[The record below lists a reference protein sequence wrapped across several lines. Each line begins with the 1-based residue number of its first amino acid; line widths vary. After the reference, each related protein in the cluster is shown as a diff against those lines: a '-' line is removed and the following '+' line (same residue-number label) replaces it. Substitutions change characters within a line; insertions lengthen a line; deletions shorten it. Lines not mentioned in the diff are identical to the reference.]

1 MGRGDPGAELEEV
14 EVPEGLVIGKVVA
27 VSGAQ
32 VVATLDPEAATGTRR
47 ARVEKGH
54 LVKIRL
60 PRTRAFGVVS
70 ALSIPLPGRENEI
83 RLAELLLLGECTFG
97 PDGSVGPFRR
107 GLSAYPAL
115 GDEVVEA
122 EPGDLERL
130 YAGTRGSGLPIGRLR
145 SGGEHPIPVEVD
157 PDALLGRHFAVIGS
171 TGCGKSCAV
180 AALVQGLVAGHP
192 EAHVL
197 ILDPH
202 GEYGTAFAREAVL
215 LGADNLHLPYWLL
228 TGDELVEVVSGGV
241 SEGPAREAAAL
252 LLDLVPKAKRLYR
265 DPRTSE
271 FVATI
276 DTPVPYRLA
285 DLERVIDEAL
295 GRLEKSESPAPYRW
309 LRARLRALAR
319 DPRFGFMFGGIAVH
333 DTLAK
338 TLANVFRIPP
348 DGRPVTVV
356 DLSGIPNEVLSVVVS
371 LLLRLAFDLAYWS
384 GGRLPI
390 LIVCEE
396 AHRYAPADP
405 GRGFLASRLAMG
417 RIAKEGRKHGVALGV
432 ATQRPSDLEPSVLSQ
447 CNTVFAFRI
456 TSPRDQ
462 DLVQALCGDDANGL
476 LDFLPSLGD
485 GEAIVLGQAVPIPL
499 RVRFPELPPERRPRG
514 ATPSF
519 GTAWR
524 VSTDPGDLLD
534 AAVRAW
540 RRR

>member
-1 MGRGDPGAELEEV
+1 
-14 EVPEGLVIGKVVA
+14 VPSGPVIGKVVA

-32 VVATLDPEAATGTRR
+32 VVATLDRASAGDTGE

-60 PRTRAFGVVS
+60 PRTLAFGLVS
-70 ALSIPLPGRENEI
+70 GLSIPLPGSEDET
-83 RLAELLLLGECTFG
+83 RLLELVLLGECARR

-115 GDEVVEA
+115 GDEVVA
-122 EPGDLERL
+122 AGGDDLERL
-130 YAGTRGSGLPIGRLR
+130 YGAARDRGLAIGRLYPTAEDR
-145 SGGEHPIPVEVD
+145 PVTVEID

-180 AALVQGLVAGHP
+180 AALLHELVAAQP

-202 GEYGTAFAREAVL
+202 GEYGAAFAREAVL
-215 LGADNLHLPYWLL
+215 LGPETLHLPYWLL
-228 TGDELVEVVSGGV
+228 TGDELVEVVCGGHA
-241 SEGPAREAAAL
+241 EGPARQAAEL
-252 LLDLVPKAKRLYR
+252 LVDLVPKAKRLYR
-265 DPRTSE
+265 DPRGGDV
-271 FVATI
+271 VATI

-285 DLERVIDEAL
+285 DLERVIDEAQ
-295 GRLEKSESPAPYRW
+295 GRLDKTESSAPYRW
-309 LRARLRALAR
+309 LRARLTALAR
-319 DPRFGFMFGGIAVH
+319 DPRFAFMFGGIAVH
-333 DTLAK
+333 DTMAK
-338 TLANVFRIPP
+338 TLAALFRIPAA
-348 DGRPVTVV
+348 GRPVTIL

-371 LLLRLAFDLAYWS
+371 LVLRLAFDLAYWS

-396 AHRYAPADP
+396 AHRYAPADA
-405 GRGFLASRLAMG
+405 GRGFLPTRVAMG

-432 ATQRPSDLEPSVLSQ
+432 VTQRPSDLEPSVLSQ

-456 TSPRDQ
+456 TSPQDQ
-462 DLVQALCGDDANGL
+462 DLVQALLRDDANGL

-519 GTAWR
+519 SAAWR
-524 VSTDPGDLLD
+524 EQADPTALLD
-534 AAVRAW
+534 ALVQAW

>member
-1 MGRGDPGAELEEV
+1 VPG
-14 EVPEGLVIGKVVA
+14 GLVIGKVVA

-32 VVATLDPEAATGTRR
+32 VVATLDPGAAAGPSR

-60 PRTRAFGVVS
+60 PRTLAFGLVS
-70 ALSIPLPGRENEI
+70 GLSIPLPGREDEI
-83 RLAELLLLGECTFG
+83 RLAELVLLGECPTG

-107 GLSAYPAL
+107 GLSTYPAL

-130 YAGTRGSGLPIGRLR
+130 YARSRGKGLRIGHVQAT
-145 SGGEHPIPVEVD
+145 GEHRVPVEID
-157 PDALLGRHFAVIGS
+157 LDALLGRHFAVIGS

-180 AALVQGLVAGHP
+180 AALLHELIAAHP

-202 GEYGTAFAREAVL
+202 GEYGNAFPREALL
-215 LGADNLHLPYWLL
+215 LGSDSLHLPYWLL
-228 TGDELVEVVSGGV
+228 TGDELVEVVCGGV
-241 SEGPAREAAAL
+241 PEGPARQAAEL
-252 LLDLVPKAKRLYR
+252 LVDLVAKAKRLYR
-265 DPRTSE
+265 DSRSSE
-271 FVATI
+271 FVATV

-295 GRLEKSESPAPYRW
+295 GRLEKAESPTPYRW
-309 LRARLRALAR
+309 LRGRLGALAR
-319 DPRFGFMFGGIAVH
+319 DPRFGFMFGGIAVQ
-333 DTLAK
+333 DTMAK
-338 TLANVFRIPP
+338 ILANIFRIPAS
-348 DGRPVTVV
+348 GRPVTVV
-356 DLSGIPNEVLSVVVS
+356 DLSGIPNEIIGVVVS

-396 AHRYAPADP
+396 AHRYAPAEA
-405 GRGFLASRLAMG
+405 GHGFLPARLAMG

-432 ATQRPSDLEPSVLSQ
+432 VTQRPSELEPSILSQ
-447 CNTVFAFRI
+447 CHTVFAFRI
-456 TSPRDQ
+456 TGPQDQ
-462 DLVQALCGDDANGL
+462 DLLQALLREDANGL

-485 GEAIVLGQAVPIPL
+485 GEAVVFGQTVPIPL
-499 RVRFPELPPERRPRG
+499 RVRFPELPPVRRPRG

-519 GTAWR
+519 AAAWQEQ
-524 VSTDPGDLLD
+524 VDPSALLEGL
-534 AAVRAW
+534 VRAC

>member
-1 MGRGDPGAELEEV
+1 MPG
-14 EVPEGLVIGKVVA
+14 GLVIGKVVA

-32 VVATLDPEAATGTRR
+32 VVATLDPGAAAGTRR

-60 PRTRAFGVVS
+60 PRTLAFGLVS
-70 ALSIPLPGRENEI
+70 GLSIPLPGREDEI
-83 RLAELLLLGECTFG
+83 RLAELVLLGECPTG
-97 PDGSVGPFRR
+97 PDGGVGPFRR

-130 YAGTRGSGLPIGRLR
+130 CAGTRGRGLPIGRLHPTA
-145 SGGEHPIPVEVD
+145 EHPVPVEID

-180 AALVQGLVAGHP
+180 AALLHELIAGHP

-202 GEYGTAFAREAVL
+202 GEYGNAFAREAVL
-215 LGADNLHLPYWLL
+215 LGPESLHLPYWLL
-228 TGDELVEVVSGGV
+228 TGDELVEVVCGGV
-241 SEGPAREAAAL
+241 PEGPARQAAEL
-252 LLDLVPKAKRLYR
+252 LVDLVPKAKRLYR
-265 DPRTSE
+265 DSRTSE

-295 GRLEKSESPAPYRW
+295 GRLEKAESPAPYRW
-309 LRARLRALAR
+309 LRARLGALAR

-333 DTLAK
+333 DTMAK
-338 TLANVFRIPP
+338 TLATVFRVPP
-348 DGRPVTVV
+348 AGRPVTVV

-396 AHRYAPADP
+396 AHRYAPADG
-405 GRGFLASRLAMG
+405 GRGFLPTRLAMG

-432 ATQRPSDLEPSVLSQ
+432 VTQRPSDLEPSVLSQ
-447 CNTVFAFRI
+447 CNTIFAFRI
-456 TSPRDQ
+456 TSPQDQ
-462 DLVQALCGDDANGL
+462 DLVQALLRDDANGL

-499 RVRFPELPPERRPRG
+499 RVRFPELVPERRPRG

-519 GTAWR
+519 STAWQER
-524 VSTDPGDLLD
+524 GDPGDLLD
-534 AAVRAW
+534 ALVQAW